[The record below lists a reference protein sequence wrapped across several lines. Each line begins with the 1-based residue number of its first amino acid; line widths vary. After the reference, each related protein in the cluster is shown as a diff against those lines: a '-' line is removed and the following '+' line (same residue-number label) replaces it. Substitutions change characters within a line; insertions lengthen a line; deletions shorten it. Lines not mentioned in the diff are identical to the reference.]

1 MEWLT
6 DPNAWVG
13 LLTLTVLE
21 LVLGID
27 NIVFISIL
35 SGKLPAHQ
43 QNKARTI
50 GLTLA
55 MIMRILLL
63 LSITWVTRLTRPLFA
78 IGGFEVT
85 GPRHNSG
92 CGRIISSGEKHARN
106 SRSH

>member
-50 GLTLA
+50 GLA
-55 MIMRILLL
+55 
-63 LSITWVTRLTRPLFA
+63 WP
-78 IGGFEVT
+78 
-85 GPRHNSG
+85 
-92 CGRIISSGEKHARN
+92 
-106 SRSH
+106 

>member
-6 DPNAWVG
+6 DPNAWIG

-43 QNKARTI
+43 QKKARTI
-50 GLTLA
+50 GLSLA

-63 LSITWVTRLTRPLFA
+63 LSIP
-78 IGGFEVT
+78 G
-85 GPRHNSG
+85 S
-92 CGRIISSGEKHARN
+92 RN
-106 SRSH
+106 SRVRSLSLALSKSLAAP

>member
-6 DPNAWVG
+6 DPNAWIG

-43 QNKARTI
+43 RKNARLI
-50 GLTLA
+50 GLSLA
-55 MIMRILLL
+55 MFMRILLL
-63 LSITWVTRLTRPLFA
+63 LSITWIMGLTRPLFTIA
-78 IGGFEVT
+78 GFEIT
-85 GPRHNSG
+85 GRAITLSR
-92 CGRIISSGEKHARN
+92 GRLFPFREKH
-106 SRSH
+106 

>member
-6 DPNAWVG
+6 DPNAWIG

-43 QNKARTI
+43 QKKARTI
-50 GLTLA
+50 GLSLA

-63 LSITWVTRLTRPLFA
+63 LSIP
-78 IGGFEVT
+78 G
-85 GPRHNSG
+85 S
-92 CGRIISSGEKHARN
+92 RN
-106 SRSH
+106 SRVRSLSLALSKSLAAPSFWLSADYFYW

>member
-50 GLTLA
+50 GLSLA
-55 MIMRILLL
+55 MIMRICCCFRSLGSRDSRVRSL
-63 LSITWVTRLTRPLFA
+63 RLP
-78 IGGFEVT
+78 V
-85 GPRHNSG
+85 
-92 CGRIISSGEKHARN
+92 
-106 SRSH
+106 